1 MRLIIATLA
10 ALVATVA
17 VAQGYPNK
25 PVRFIVAT
33 GPGGGDDFT
42 ARLVGGKLS
51 DILGQPFVVEN
62 RPGAGGMIG
71 QTSVAKSA
79 PDGYTLLL
87 AGGSMAG
94 ARYVNANVTY
104 DLMKDFSPISLI
116 ETSPFALVVN
126 PSLPVKNVQE
136 LIALAKSRPGKLNYG
151 TIGAGQIPWWSA
163 FLFQNMTG
171 VQAQEVRYKA
181 LADASGDIIAGRL
194 DFLFTAMVG
203 AVGAKDKLK
212 VLAVTSRMRSDMLPE
227 VPTMIEAG
235 VPGYD
240 MPAWRSV
247 MGPAGMSPEHV
258 QVLNRAIARALQD
271 PDLRERF
278 AKAGSVPQAST
289 PEELRKRYQ
298 DWMEIF
304 GKIARDA
311 NLQPQ

>member
-1 MRLIIATLA
+1 MRFIIATLA

-42 ARLVGGKLS
+42 ARLVGAKLS
-51 DILGQPFVVEN
+51 DILRQQFVVEN

-71 QTSVAKSA
+71 QTSVARSA
-79 PDGYTLLL
+79 PDGYTILL

-126 PSLPVKNVQE
+126 PSLPVRNVQE
-136 LIALAKSRPGKLNYG
+136 FIALAKSRPGKLNYG
-151 TIGAGQIPWWSA
+151 SLGAGQIPWWSA
-163 FLFQNMTG
+163 FLFQSMTG

-181 LADASGDIIAGRL
+181 IADASGDIIAGRL

-235 VPGYD
+235 VPGYE

-247 MGPAGMSPEHV
+247 MGPAGMNPEHV
-258 QVLNRAIARALQD
+258 QVLNRAIARTLQD

-278 AKAGSVPQAST
+278 AKAGSMPQAST

-311 NLQPQ
+311 KLQPQ

>member
-1 MRLIIATLA
+1 MRIASTVLGLLLSF
-10 ALVATVA
+10 LVS
-17 VAQGYPNK
+17 AQPYPSK

-42 ARLVGGKLS
+42 ARLLGAKLT
-51 DILGQPFVVEN
+51 DILGQQFVVEN

-79 PDGYTLLL
+79 PDGYTILL

-104 DLMKDFSPISLI
+104 DLMKDFTPISLI
-116 ETSPFALVVN
+116 ESSPFALVVN
-126 PSLPVKNVQE
+126 PNLPVKNVQE
-136 LIALAKSRPGKLNYG
+136 FIALAKSQPGRLNYG
-151 TIGAGQIPWWSA
+151 TLGAGQIPWWSA
-163 FLFQNMTG
+163 FLFMGMTG
-171 VQAQEVRYKA
+171 VQAQEVQYKA

-212 VLAVTSRMRSDMLPE
+212 VLAVTSRERSAMLPE

-235 VPGYD
+235 VPGYE

-247 MGPAGMSPEHV
+247 MGPAGMNPQHV
-258 QVLNRAIARALQD
+258 QVLSNGIARALHD

-278 AKAGSVPQAST
+278 ARAGSVPQSST

-304 GKIARDA
+304 GRIAKDA
-311 NLQPQ
+311 NLKPQ